1 MARPGFAR
9 GPERRREC
17 GGIPLFEKG
26 AIPDRVIQEP
36 ALHLNVCIRSHQA
49 TDLAVWVNHVLRG
62 DATRA
67 AQLATKFSEF
77 PIVLSRSLEQTKAW
91 LRTNTRGERRCGL
104 VASSGAT
111 RLRAF
116 GIETSMQIREA
127 YSYPHWFLK
136 PRGDIR
142 SSFQLETVA
151 TEFEIQGLELDL
163 AGLCWG
169 GDLIWDST
177 SQKWRTLQL
186 VGIKWK
192 DVREPKASRIFNKY
206 RVLMTRAR
214 EGLVIWVPEGDP
226 NDSTREVAAMNDTAD
241 YLGRCGVAPLGL
253 PKPRAQAAAE
263 G

>member
-1 MARPGFAR
+1 
-9 GPERRREC
+9 
-17 GGIPLFEKG
+17 
-26 AIPDRVIQEP
+26 
-36 ALHLNVCIRSHQA
+36 
-49 TDLAVWVNHVLRG
+49 LA
-62 DATRA
+62 A
-67 AQLATKFSEF
+67 KFSEF
-77 PIVLSRSLEQTKAW
+77 PIVLSRDFEETKNW

-104 VASSGAT
+104 IASSGAT

-116 GIETSMQIREA
+116 GIETSMAIREA

-169 GDLIWDST
+169 GDLIWDRE
-177 SQKWRTLQL
+177 SQQWRTLQL

-192 DVREPKASRIFNKY
+192 DVPEPKAIRIFNKY

-214 EGLVIWVPEGDP
+214 EGLVLWVPEGDA
-226 NDSTREVAAMNDTAD
+226 NDPTRDVAAMNKTAE
-241 YLGRCGVAPLGL
+241 YLIRCGVVPLAVNEEL
-253 PKPRAQAAAE
+253 HSAVPSTNS
-263 G
+263 